1 MKNANAKNLVI
12 ENLEGTVAEGEEVEI
27 IEPNSTAVR
36 TFFFHMQFLVHQQI
50 KPTPNQW
57 LQCFAQHQNKPLRKG
72 IAPIRKL
79 RKENRLSI
87 T

>member
-36 TFFFHMQFLVHQQI
+36 TFFFSYAVSGPPANKTNTKSVAAMLC
-50 KPTPNQW
+50 PTP
-57 LQCFAQHQNKPLRKG
+57 
-72 IAPIRKL
+72 
-79 RKENRLSI
+79 E
-87 T
+87 